1 VAQRTQGLGAQAQ
14 RPSLGTQAL
23 GTQALDTQALD
34 TPTRRTEQLLLIAE
48 ATRLL
53 EGPRNSGYPTEVE
66 LVITMLERHE
76 RLAAR
81 RTFD

>member
-1 VAQRTQGLGAQAQ
+1 VAQRTQGLGTQAQ
-14 RPSLGTQAL
+14 RTSLGTQ
-23 GTQALDTQALD
+23 TRDTPTRD

-53 EGPRNSGYPTEVE
+53 EGPRDSGYLTEVE

-81 RTFD
+81 RIFD